1 MVTRKNIISKV
12 NQLAEDLRGLGLV
25 PVRIF
30 LFGSYA
36 KGTCTDQ
43 SDIDIAVWAKEL
55 SGVRA
60 IDIERIAPLIK
71 HYKPFEI
78 HTFSEK
84 IDSDNPYQEE
94 ILSTGIDITAE
105 ISLFQEKKISVSLAK
120 VN

>member
-1 MVTRKNIISKV
+1 MVTRKTIIKKV
-12 NQLAEDLRGLGLV
+12 SQLAEDLRSLGIV

-36 KGTCTDQ
+36 KGTCTDR
-43 SDIDIAVWAKEL
+43 SDIDIAVWAKGF
-55 SGVRA
+55 SGMRA
-60 IDIERIAPLIK
+60 MDIEIIAPLVK

-78 HTFSEK
+78 HTFSEG
-84 IDSDNPYQEE
+84 IDSDDPYQQE
-94 ILSTGIDITAE
+94 ILTTGIDITAE